1 MKAQPSI
8 NLETLIPSSLLE
20 EENSDKESISNMKL
34 INNIPIFKDV
44 SKKNVP
50 DDVIHFL
57 SKFITFYI

>member
-1 MKAQPSI
+1 MKSQPSI

-20 EENSDKESISNMKL
+20 EENSDNESISNMKL

-50 DDVIHFL
+50 YDVIHFL
-57 SKFITFYI
+57 